1 MNVNVAVGR
10 IALRVK
16 FRLNLA
22 LGKLNMHQV
31 PLLVKLSSWVLGMR
45 VGRSRGK
52 LLELLDHALQ
62 PSHRLLVAVWLLMEE
77 SGGFSSH
84 LMLAVYGNIK
94 CKFIPSHMLFE
105 LDIFSKTVQY

>member
-62 PSHRLLVAVWLLMEE
+62 PSPCLLVAVWLLMEE

-94 CKFIPSHMLFE
+94 YKFIPSHMLFE